1 MKMNKAMLFAAIIF
15 TAIAT
20 FTSCIIEE
28 GGGSTKK
35 ATLAGVIIY
44 DHTVENISTVIEITD
59 LALKL
64 DKYISAPENE
74 KAGIAAKYFPGY
86 IMTLNAGQWSI
97 KAPYE
102 TFIIKPGSNSVH
114 TVGSKWEARS
124 DGPVY
129 TSNYMTTPIFV
140 EIECT
145 GDKAW
150 KLSVHEKTGY
160 NINFDAD
167 FTISGSSLGVIY
179 PYALYEY
186 MVNGGGNYEPFE
198 TNRTND
204 YFHVDYTI
212 KTPMKFVNRAASSN
226 VYTPVPFIAISGK
239 IEMLVSDDVLSSSL
253 DHIIVEVVSQ
263 SSFGVT
269 KIVTFNGITE
279 TWSN

>member
-1 MKMNKAMLFAAIIF
+1 MMRIKKAILFAALIIA
-15 TAIAT
+15 AIPS

-28 GGGSTKK
+28 GGSRKK
-35 ATLAGVIIY
+35 ATLAGVIVY
-44 DHTVENISTVIEITD
+44 DHTIENISNVIEITD

-64 DKYISAPENE
+64 DKYITAPENE
-74 KAGIAAKYFPGY
+74 KAVIAAKYFPGY

-97 KAPYE
+97 KSQKE
-102 TFIIKPGSNSVH
+102 TYIIKPGSNSIH

-124 DGPVY
+124 DGPMY
-129 TSNYMTTPIFV
+129 TQNYMTTPVFV

-160 NINFDAD
+160 NIKFDAD

-186 MVNGGGNYEPFE
+186 LVTGGGNYEPFDS
-198 TNRTND
+198 NVAND
-204 YFHVDYTI
+204 FFHIDYTI

-226 VYTPVPFIAISGK
+226 VNGPVPFIAIAGK
-239 IEMLVSDDVLSSSL
+239 IEMFVSDDILSSSL
-253 DHIIVEVVSQ
+253 DHIIVEIISQ
-263 SSFGVT
+263 TSSGVT
-269 KIVTFNGITE
+269 KIVTFNGFTE

>member
-1 MKMNKAMLFAAIIF
+1 MKMNKAILFAAIIF
-15 TAIAT
+15 AAITT

-28 GGGSTKK
+28 GGSPKK
-35 ATLAGVIIY
+35 ATLAGVIVY
-44 DHTVENISTVIEITD
+44 DHTVEGISNVIEITD
-59 LALKL
+59 LVLKL

-86 IMTLNAGQWSI
+86 IMTLNAGQWTI
-97 KAPYE
+97 KSPHKTY
-102 TFIIKPGSNSVH
+102 IIKPGSNSVQ

-124 DGPVY
+124 DGPMY
-129 TSNYMTTPIFV
+129 TQNYMTTPVFV

-186 MVNGGGNYEPFE
+186 IVNGSGNYEPFD
-198 TNRTND
+198 TNVAND
-204 YFHVDYTI
+204 FFHVDYTI

-263 SSFGVT
+263 TSSGVT